1 MEIKNI
7 QTNHVYKDSLFK
19 RIFGREEHK
28 DWLLSLY
35 NAVNNS
41 NCTEE
46 DILEITTID
55 NIIYLNMKNDVSFLI
70 DSQMNLYEHQSTSNP
85 NMPLRGLF
93 YFSNLYQAYLTK
105 MDLNIFSSKLLKI
118 PTPQFIVFYNGIS
131 EQPDKSYLKLS
142 DAFMHPLSEA
152 QKTDFEWTAT
162 MLNIN
167 KGHNSELMEKC
178 RALREYSLFVGRVQN
193 NLLKGLTK
201 IDAVNEAVEYASREN
216 FLDGLFKRERSE
228 VLQVS
233 LTEFDMEEYGR
244 HQYRDGHE
252 DGISE
257 GREAQ
262 RKEDEAIITAQ
273 KEELSIK
280 DAELSELKKLLSQHG
295 IQLPETHN

>member
-7 QTNHVYKDSLFK
+7 QTNRVYKDSLFK

-70 DSQMNLYEHQSTSNP
+70 DSQMNLYEHQSTYNP

-105 MDLNIFSSKLLKI
+105 MDLNLFSSKLLKI
-118 PTPQFIVFYNGIS
+118 PTPQFIVFYNGLS
-131 EQPDKSYLKLS
+131 KQPDKSTLKLS
-142 DAFMHPLSEA
+142 DAFMHPLLEP
-152 QKTDFEWTAT
+152 QNPDFEWTAT

-167 KGHNSELMEKC
+167 RGHNSELMGKC
-178 RALREYSLFVGRVQN
+178 RALKEYSLFVDRVREN
-193 NLLKGLTK
+193 IAKGLSK
-201 IDAVNEAVEYASREN
+201 VDAVNEAVEYASRED
-216 FLDGLFKRERSE
+216 FLDGLFKKERSE

-252 DGISE
+252 DGITK
-257 GREAQ
+257 GREEQ
-262 RKEDEAIITAQ
+262 RKEDEALIAQ
-273 KEELSIK
+273 K

-295 IQLPETHN
+295 IQLPETSK